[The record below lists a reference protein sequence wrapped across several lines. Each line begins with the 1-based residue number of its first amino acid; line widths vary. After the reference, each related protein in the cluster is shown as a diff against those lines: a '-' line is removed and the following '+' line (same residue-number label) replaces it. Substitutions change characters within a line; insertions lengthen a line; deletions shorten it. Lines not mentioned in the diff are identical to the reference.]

1 MMAADIAIALII
13 GGLFAFLAAALF
25 ILVNG
30 DD

>member
-1 MMAADIAIALII
+1 MMVADIAIALII

-25 ILVNG
+25 FLVNG